1 MEEKKIPEEGV
12 HYKVKN
18 REYLVAQGA

>member
-1 MEEKKIPEEGV
+1 MEEKKIREEGV